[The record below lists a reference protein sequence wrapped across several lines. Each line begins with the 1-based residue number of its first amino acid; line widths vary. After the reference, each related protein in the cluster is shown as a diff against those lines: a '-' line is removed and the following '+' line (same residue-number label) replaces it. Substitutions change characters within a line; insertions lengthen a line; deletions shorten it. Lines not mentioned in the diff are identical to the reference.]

1 MPPKRLNRA
10 VRTRSLLALC
20 GALAVSACAAKY
32 AQVPARLDL
41 QPYGRIALVAF
52 TAERTDSAMSALATR
67 RFAEALLASQ
77 GVELLELDAAPADS
91 TLERLDVPAVF
102 VGELKFSDVRPNGG
116 LSPAGM
122 SVRGAVSA
130 ELSVRLLSRRTGGTV
145 WRSSAAANGTVGR
158 VTVRRGLPS
167 VAVRDREAAYGELVQ
182 TLVAGVTRDLRPT
195 WVRE

>member
-1 MPPKRLNRA
+1 MPPKRLDWP
-10 VRTRSLLALC
+10 VRTRSMLALC
-20 GALAVSACAAKY
+20 GALTVSACAAKY

-41 QPYGRIALVAF
+41 EPYGRIALVAF

-91 TLERLDVPAVF
+91 TLERLHVPAMF
-102 VGELKFSDVRPNGG
+102 VGELKLSDVRPHGG

-122 SVRGAVSA
+122 SVRGGVSA

-158 VTVRRGLPS
+158 VTLTRGLPS

-195 WVRE
+195 WIRE